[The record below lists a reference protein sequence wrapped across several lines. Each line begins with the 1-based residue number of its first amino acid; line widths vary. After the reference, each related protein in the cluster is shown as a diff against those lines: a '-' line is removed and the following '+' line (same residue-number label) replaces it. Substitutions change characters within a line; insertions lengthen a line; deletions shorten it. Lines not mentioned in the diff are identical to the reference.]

1 MQIKIKDI
9 KENPYRKE
17 LGKYNEDQIKKIV
30 ESFKMSD
37 FATSQRF
44 EVRFLKIVKDKE
56 IFPEYQLIYGH
67 HRLEALKRYLKNND
81 YEVEIIIRDYN
92 DEKMLVEMLRE
103 NLVKDNDWYLK
114 MRALTLVKKF
124 LIEKLKKSSIEVKDI
139 IKFISKDELLFSH
152 KEANSLL
159 NIAENLAPELL
170 NKVVKTESIYA
181 IFEDKDVI
189 NLSQAKA
196 LALFKDKEE
205 QKDLANV
212 LKNSI
217 IQKTHEQLKLLQDY
231 KNASINIKN
240 KIRSGEID
248 LVAVKNFQIE
258 RKERKEFSK
267 IIDEKKKVLSA
278 NQEALY
284 IYNCLVDAIKSIQ
297 KLNFKKLDAK
307 TIYSLDT
314 IYKKTIRVLNE
325 YIKKEDET

>member
-1 MQIKIKDI
+1 M
-9 KENPYRKE
+9 
-17 LGKYNEDQIKKIV
+17 
-30 ESFKMSD
+30 
-37 FATSQRF
+37 
-44 EVRFLKIVKDKE
+44 
-56 IFPEYQLIYGH
+56 
-67 HRLEALKRYLKNND
+67 
-81 YEVEIIIRDYN
+81 
-92 DEKMLVEMLRE
+92 
-103 NLVKDNDWYLK
+103 
-114 MRALTLVKKF
+114 
-124 LIEKLKKSSIEVKDI
+124 
-139 IKFISKDELLFSH
+139 
-152 KEANSLL
+152 

-170 NKVVKTESIYA
+170 NKVIKTESIYA
-181 IFEDKDVI
+181 IFEDKDII

-284 IYNCLVDAIKSIQ
+284 IYNCLADAIKSIQ

-307 TIYSLDT
+307 TVYSLDT